1 MISLIFHY
9 SQFTSVRKL
18 ILYIARSGKFIIIN
32 SLFETFTLLDNY
44 DENVPSQRA
53 NDGWLHMFWS
63 HLHIHYE
70 SMTALNTVPLKN
82 RLLQTSPV
90 EQAGT

>member
-1 MISLIFHY
+1 
-9 SQFTSVRKL
+9 
-18 ILYIARSGKFIIIN
+18 
-32 SLFETFTLLDNY
+32 
-44 DENVPSQRA
+44 
-53 NDGWLHMFWS
+53 MFWS

>member
-1 MISLIFHY
+1 
-9 SQFTSVRKL
+9 
-18 ILYIARSGKFIIIN
+18 
-32 SLFETFTLLDNY
+32 
-44 DENVPSQRA
+44 
-53 NDGWLHMFWS
+53 MFWS

-70 SMTALNTVPLKN
+70 SMTAFNTVPLKN